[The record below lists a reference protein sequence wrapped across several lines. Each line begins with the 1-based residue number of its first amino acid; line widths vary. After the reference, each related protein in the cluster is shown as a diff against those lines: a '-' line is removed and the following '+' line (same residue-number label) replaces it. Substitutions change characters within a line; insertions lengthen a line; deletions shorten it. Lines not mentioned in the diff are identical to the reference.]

1 MLQISPL
8 VIDDRKNSHH
18 KIKYTLIK
26 IPLNVSLRRCPGV
39 CLCNEGNIQSRS
51 QSQASTQVTGS
62 AWTNKSPESAGAG
75 AGVGG

>member
-39 CLCNEGNIQSRS
+39 GLCNEGNIQNQTND
-51 QSQASTQVTGS
+51 QSQVSTQVT
-62 AWTNKSPESAGAG
+62 
-75 AGVGG
+75 